1 MDNTIYKD
9 EIIDRVSAKLS
20 KERIVV
26 GGKKHAYRCKYHLRY
41 TEIIIA
47 KVLDAFW
54 EVVADTVEDGD
65 KVQIQHYISIFP
77 KFATNGNVNRYCV
90 KTKAMSKLKEACAK
104 LTERKSD

>member
-47 KVLDAFW
+47 KVLNAFW
-54 EVVADTVEDGD
+54 EVVADTLEDGD
-65 KVQIQHYISIFP
+65 RVQIQHYISIFP

-90 KTKAMSKLKEACAK
+90 KTKAMSRLKEACAK